1 MCFQVFLVFNSCS
14 VHNCLSLP
22 YFAFNRGIPP
32 WDTVN
37 TLYIEREEITGIVY
51 LLVNLSYCLSV
62 MIFSILESYFFFN
75 HSSNRKHFSC
85 LHNLIETRE
94 GLGEYET
101 VMQTRDKVEG
111 LQKGRDFS
119 QPLNVYIRLCKYRKK
134 VFYCFYKLTFL
145 RKNIKLFVMALIK
158 REILTSREV

>member
-1 MCFQVFLVFNSCS
+1 MCVQVFLVFNSCS

-62 MIFSILESYFFFN
+62 MIFSILESYFFLITQAIENFF
-75 HSSNRKHFSC
+75 SVCIAWYKHERGWE
-85 LHNLIETRE
+85 NTR
-94 GLGEYET
+94 
-101 VMQTRDKVEG
+101 Q
-111 LQKGRDFS
+111 
-119 QPLNVYIRLCKYRKK
+119 LCKPKIISRGFAEGSRLLPTPWMFTSGYANAGKK
-134 VFYCFYKLTFL
+134 FSIAF
-145 RKNIKLFVMALIK
+145 IK
-158 REILTSREV
+158 